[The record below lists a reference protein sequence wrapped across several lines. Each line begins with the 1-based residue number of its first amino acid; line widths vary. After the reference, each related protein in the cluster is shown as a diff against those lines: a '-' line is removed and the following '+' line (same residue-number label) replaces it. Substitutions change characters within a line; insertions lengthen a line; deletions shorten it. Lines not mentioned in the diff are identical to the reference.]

1 MAYCSKCGTQLSDGA
16 KFCPKCGNPTGS
28 SETKEMA
35 EENSA
40 NYCLELVSAGFAKL
54 QVVKALREILDIGL
68 KEAKDMV
75 DSTPLEIAEGLTL
88 TKAKEIASLL
98 STVGAKTIVK
108 QNGKTIFIEEPS
120 QNVNPQTEEQGG
132 NKLIKYGTYVFA
144 ALCFFYIIGT
154 CEGGSSD
161 GQEETQI
168 EQKQESP
175 AEKQDSNPYA
185 KFVGKYVLYDDE
197 GGKGQTFI
205 VASDGRFLQDNS
217 FNESDF
223 KASGYISPKNDKQ
236 FEVSLSEKVFGIKQV
251 WSYKN
256 NHTYAKAWDIS
267 YNNTLLFD
275 LNEKRMYIDIKEYN
289 NRDYTKPEYYKF
301 RFTKQ

>member
-1 MAYCSKCGTQLSDGA
+1 MAFCSKCGTELTEVA
-16 KFCPKCGNPTGS
+16 KFCPKCGNPTGN
-28 SETKEMA
+28 SETKEMVGGDSS
-35 EENSA
+35 NCS
-40 NYCLELVSAGFAKL
+40 LELVSAGFAKL
-54 QVVKALREILDIGL
+54 QVVKALREIFGIGL

-75 DSTPLEIAEGLTL
+75 DSTPLEIAKNLTL
-88 TKAKEIASLL
+88 TEAKKIASFL
-98 STVGAKTIVK
+98 STAGAKSIVK

-120 QNVNPQTEEQGG
+120 QNFNPQTEEQGG
-132 NKLIKYGTYVFA
+132 NKLMKYGAYVFGV
-144 ALCFFYIIGT
+144 LCFLYILGT
-154 CEGGSSD
+154 CVGGSSD

-168 EQKQESP
+168 EQRQES
-175 AEKQDSNPYA
+175 ATEHKESNPYA
-185 KFVGKYVLYDDE
+185 KFAGKYVLYDDE

-223 KASGYISPKNDKQ
+223 KVSGYISPKNDKQ
-236 FEVSLSEKVFGIKQV
+236 FEVSLSEKIFGIKQV
-251 WSYKN
+251 WSYKD
-256 NHTYAKAWDIS
+256 NHTYAQAWDIS